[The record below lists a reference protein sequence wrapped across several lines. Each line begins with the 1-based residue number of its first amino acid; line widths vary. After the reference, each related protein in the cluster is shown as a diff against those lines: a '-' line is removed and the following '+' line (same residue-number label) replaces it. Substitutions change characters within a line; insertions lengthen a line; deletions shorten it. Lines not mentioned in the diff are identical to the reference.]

1 MGKEDVFKKAVGQSA
16 KGKRNIEERLIVII
30 EKDIHK
36 K

>member
-1 MGKEDVFKKAVGQSA
+1 MYKKTMSKGA
-16 KGKRNIEERLIVII
+16 KDKRNIEERLIVII